1 MNDIDGNGISKHDK
15 LMFWGCFIA
24 LITTAFAFISRL
36 FLLGEW
42 GDQFG
47 LDPAQKGE
55 LAGIG
60 IWPFALSIIVFSL
73 FIDKIG
79 YKFAMI
85 FSFAG
90 YLIWSVV
97 GVAAFFVADGA
108 APGSDKANTAY
119 QMLYWGSFLLGLSNG
134 TVEAYINPV
143 VATMFQKEKTKWLN
157 ILHAGWPGGLVV
169 VGLVTIGLTAIGVDW
184 WIKIAI
190 IAVPAIIFF
199 LMLVPLKFPANERV
213 AAGVSYKDMIGEFG
227 MLTAAV
233 VGFLLTLQLIQ
244 FFPAVSPI
252 VFIVIGVACVV
263 AVGVYTQKLGNPLL
277 FFLALIMMPLA
288 TTEIGTDAWIEDI
301 MKGVA
306 KGKFD
311 PGLVL
316 VYTSFIMMVLRF
328 CAGPI
333 VHALSPIGLLIGS
346 AILAIAGLWWLSFS
360 TGIIIFVAATL
371 YAFGKT
377 FFWPTML
384 GIAGEQTP
392 KGGALTLNA
401 LGGIGMLAVGTLGTT
416 YIGVLQADKQIE
428 AVVASEEVQEAI
440 PGLVKD
446 EEVTVLEDKDIYY
459 ILKYQAIST
468 GELQKLTRPTKEVE
482 NEAATGDDDKTKVV
496 ALTDDE
502 LKKLPQAE
510 QDSIA
515 AAEKEF
521 KEVSEKS
528 AQGALANMAIFPL
541 IMLIA
546 YVLMFFYFKAKG
558 GYQAQ
563 HLTTDEG
570 LSDEAK
576 ELAAQGPSDQ

>member
-1 MNDIDGNGISKHDK
+1 MNDIANGNGISKHDK

-24 LITTAFAFISRL
+24 LITTAFAFVSRL

-42 GDQFG
+42 GEEFG
-47 LDPAQKGE
+47 LDPAQVGE

-79 YKFAMI
+79 YKFAMV

-97 GVAAFFVADGA
+97 GVAAYFVSDG
-108 APGSDKANTAY
+108 GDGDTDLAY
-119 QMLYWGSFLLGLSNG
+119 SMLYWGSFLLGLSNG

-157 ILHAGWPGGLVV
+157 ILHAGWPGGLVI
-169 VGLVTIGLTAIGVDW
+169 VGLVTIGLTAMEVEW
-184 WIKIAI
+184 FIKIGI
-190 IAVPAIIFF
+190 IAVPAIVFF

-213 AAGVSYKDMIGEFG
+213 AAGVSYREMIGEFG
-227 MLTAAV
+227 VLTALV
-233 VGFLLTLQLIQ
+233 VAFLMTLQLIQ
-244 FFPAVSPI
+244 FFPTVSPY
-252 VFIVIGVACVV
+252 VFIGIGVASVA
-263 AVGVYTQKLGNPLL
+263 AVGLYTMNLGNPLL

-288 TTEIGTDAWIEDI
+288 TTEIGTDSWIEEI

-306 KGKFD
+306 AGKFD

-316 VYTSFIMMVLRF
+316 VYTSAIMCALRF

-346 AILAIAGLWWLSFS
+346 SILAIAGLWWLSFS
-360 TGIIIFVAATL
+360 TGVMIFAAATL

-401 LGGIGMLAVGTLGTT
+401 LGGIGMLAVGTLGTV
-416 YIGVLQADKQIE
+416 YIGVLQSDKQIE
-428 AVVASEEVQEAI
+428 AIVANEELAEEV
-440 PGLVKD
+440 PGLVVD
-446 EEVTVLEDKDIYY
+446 D
-459 ILKYQAIST
+459 
-468 GELQKLTRPTKEVE
+468 KLTATQEKVTYGIIKYEAVDNAQLDTLLEPLGEEKAAEVSAEIKEVKE
-482 NEAATGDDDKTKVV
+482 N
-496 ALTDDE
+496 
-502 LKKLPQAE
+502 
-510 QDSIA
+510 
-515 AAEKEF
+515 
-521 KEVSEKS
+521 S
-528 AQGALANMAIFPL
+528 AQGALANMAIFPA
-541 IMLIA
+541 IMLAA
-546 YVLMFFYFKAKG
+546 YVGMFFYFKAKG
-558 GYQAQ
+558 GY
-563 HLTTDEG
+563 
-570 LSDEAK
+570 
-576 ELAAQGPSDQ
+576 